1 MTAIAGWH
9 YAPPRGGAAERTQ
22 HDAQPR
28 GWASWT
34 ALQSGLRQALG
45 PSTIWVPPSCRL
57 IIHLDDQPVFGQ
69 HLPAVA

>member
-1 MTAIAGWH
+1 MNAQAGTMLH
-9 YAPPRGGAAERTQ
+9 PAAELRNAPSMTPSLAAGR
-22 HDAQPR
+22 HGLLR
-28 GWASWT
+28 SLASGT
-34 ALQSGLRQALG
+34 ALG